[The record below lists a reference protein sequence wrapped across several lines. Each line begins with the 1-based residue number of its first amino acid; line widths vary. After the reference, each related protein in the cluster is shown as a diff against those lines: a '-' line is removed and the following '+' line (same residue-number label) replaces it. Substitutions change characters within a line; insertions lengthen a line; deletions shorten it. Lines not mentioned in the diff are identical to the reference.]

1 MDYVT
6 IISTTLFCGVLAISA
21 FLLTA
26 LNAREFARMK
36 TRLTR
41 IPRIAR
47 SATSQLRRT
56 QSMR

>member
-1 MDYVT
+1 MDYVNM
-6 IISTTLFCGVLAISA
+6 ISTALFCGGLAISA

-36 TRLTR
+36 TKLTR
-41 IPRIAR
+41 IPRIAG
-47 SATSQLRRT
+47 SAASQSRRT

>member
-1 MDYVT
+1 MDDVN
-6 IISTTLFCGVLAISA
+6 IVSTTLFCGGLAISA

-26 LNAREFARMK
+26 LNACEFARMK

-41 IPRIAR
+41 IPRIAG